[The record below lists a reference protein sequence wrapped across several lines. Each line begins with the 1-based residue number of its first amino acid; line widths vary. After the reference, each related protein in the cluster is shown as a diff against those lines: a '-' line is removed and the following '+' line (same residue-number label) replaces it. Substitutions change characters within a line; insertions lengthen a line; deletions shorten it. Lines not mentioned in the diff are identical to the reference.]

1 MANAKPAIVHFLKS
15 MPSVFSLSHPPVW
28 RRRDCLVMAGLA
40 LGFGPAL
47 AQRSAATLPAAQSLP
62 EELARAI
69 QNKQP
74 LVVMVSL
81 DGCVFCRQARHS
93 HLSPMQKAGTVIVQV
108 DMRSTQAVF
117 DFGGRLSTHDQLVRA
132 WKVPIAPTLLFFGP
146 QGKEVAE
153 RMEGAYLPD
162 FYGPYLEER
171 MAQGRK
177 AL

>member
-1 MANAKPAIVHFLKS
+1 
-15 MPSVFSLSHPPVW
+15 MPSVPSLPPPTAW

-40 LGFGPAL
+40 LGLGPAL
-47 AQRSAATLPAAQSLP
+47 AQRSPATLPAAQSLP

-81 DGCVFCRQARHS
+81 DGCAFCRQARHS
-93 HLSPMQKAGTVIVQV
+93 HLSPMHKAGTVIVQV
-108 DMRSTQAVF
+108 DMRSAQAVV
-117 DFGGRLSTHDQLVRA
+117 DFGGKLATHDQLTRA
-132 WKVPIAPTLLFFGP
+132 WKVSIAPTLLFFGP
-146 QGKEVAE
+146 HGKEVAE

-177 AL
+177 ELTSL